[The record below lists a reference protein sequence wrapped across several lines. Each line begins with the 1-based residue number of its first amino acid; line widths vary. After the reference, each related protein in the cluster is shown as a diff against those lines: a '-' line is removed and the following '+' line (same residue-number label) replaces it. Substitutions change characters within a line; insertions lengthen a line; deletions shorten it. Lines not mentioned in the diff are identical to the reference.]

1 MTKSIVTE
9 RINEIFRELN
19 ISVSDFAKK
28 LNISRQAVYGLFK
41 GANPSSETVERLANI
56 TGYSSDYILG
66 RSVTSSLPSN
76 VSNIY
81 PLEAPIRLPLYGE
94 IAAGQPINTNQ
105 SPTDEW
111 VFEDPLY
118 GDGNH
123 FVLKVVGNSMEP
135 DIPNG
140 ALAVIRHQNYADKGQ
155 IVAVVIDGECATLKR
170 YIPQDNGTVL
180 FQANNPNAQS
190 YVVTKEQCELGEV
203 RIIGILR
210 ETKKRYY

>member
-66 RSVTSSLPSN
+66 RSVTSSLPAN

-190 YVVTKEQCELGEV
+190 YVVTQEQCELGEV

>member
-180 FQANNPNAQS
+180 FQANN
-190 YVVTKEQCELGEV
+190 L
-203 RIIGILR
+203 
-210 ETKKRYY
+210 

>member
-190 YVVTKEQCELGEV
+190 YVVTQEQCELGEG

>member
-155 IVAVVIDGECATLKR
+155 IVAVVIDGECAALKR

-190 YVVTKEQCELGEV
+190 YVVTQEQCELGEV

>member
-140 ALAVIRHQNYADKGQ
+140 VLAVIRHQNYADKGQ

-190 YVVTKEQCELGEV
+190 YVVTQEQCELGEV

-210 ETKKRYY
+210 ETKRRYY

>member
-190 YVVTKEQCELGEV
+190 YVVTQEQCELGEV

-210 ETKKRYY
+210 ETKRRYY

>member
-190 YVVTKEQCELGEV
+190 YVVTQEQCELGEV
-203 RIIGILR
+203 RIISILR

>member
-140 ALAVIRHQNYADKGQ
+140 ALAVIRHKNYADKGQ

-190 YVVTKEQCELGEV
+190 YVVTQEQCELGEV

-210 ETKKRYY
+210 ETKTRYY

>member
-94 IAAGQPINTNQ
+94 IAAGQAINTNQ

-190 YVVTKEQCELGEV
+190 YVVTQEQCELGEV

>member
-190 YVVTKEQCELGEV
+190 YVVTQEQCELGEV